1 MKIIVLGKKLER
13 YLFEII
19 KISNVMKIKMVF
31 FKDNINT
38 NIESNDVIITDDV
51 SIKKIS
57 QDLSNKIITVTFSP
71 KYNKIFNNEEIIT
84 ASEISNII
92 GLLSSESS
100 FPIICDALSKQIFGL
115 ALKVAK
121 YDATVL
127 ISGETGTGK
136 EILAKYIH
144 MNSGRNKQKFIS
156 MNCSAI
162 PENLLESE
170 LFGYEKGAFSGA
182 FQQKIG
188 KFEAA
193 NNGTIL
199 LDEISEMPLILQAKL
214 LRVLQEREI
223 TRLGS
228 NDNIKINLR
237 IIATTNKKL
246 EDEVAQGRFREDLFY
261 RLNVI
266 QINSP
271 RLNDRVNDIKPLA
284 NYFCDKYSKHTKHLS
299 NEYLNMLEN
308 IQWKGNI
315 RELENFIH
323 RDVILSDENEIL
335 PLTIQN
341 DISKKTLYEIEK
353 EAILNSLSRND
364 GNRLLTSK
372 ELDISERTLR
382 YKLAEYRKAIN
393 E

>member
-13 YLFEII
+13 YLFQIV
-19 KISNVMKIKMVF
+19 KISNIMKIKMVF
-31 FKDNINT
+31 FKDIINT

-51 SIKKIS
+51 SINKIS
-57 QDLSNKIITVTFSP
+57 KDLSNKIITVTFSP

-100 FPIICDALSKQIFGL
+100 FPIICDTLSKQIFGL

-144 MNSGRNKQKFIS
+144 MNSDRNKQKFIS

-228 NDNIKINLR
+228 NDNVKINVR
-237 IIATTNKKL
+237 IIATTNKNL

-284 NYFCDKYSKHTKHLS
+284 NYFCDKYSKHKKRLS
-299 NEYLNMLEN
+299 NEYLSMLEN

-323 RDVILSDENEIL
+323 RDVILSNENEIL
-335 PLTIQN
+335 P
-341 DISKKTLYEIEK
+341 
-353 EAILNSLSRND
+353 
-364 GNRLLTSK
+364 
-372 ELDISERTLR
+372 
-382 YKLAEYRKAIN
+382 
-393 E
+393 